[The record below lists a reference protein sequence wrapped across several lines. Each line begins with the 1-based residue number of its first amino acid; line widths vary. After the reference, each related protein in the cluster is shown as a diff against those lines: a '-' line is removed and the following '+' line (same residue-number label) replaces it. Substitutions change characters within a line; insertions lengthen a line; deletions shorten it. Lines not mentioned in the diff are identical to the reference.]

1 MTAAELLRTA
11 VAAYLGVGVVFGLGF
26 VTVGVGRL
34 DPAAR
39 GTSPAF
45 RALILPGSV
54 ALWPLLAAQ
63 WIAAGRG
70 ASQ

>member
-1 MTAAELLRTA
+1 MSAAELLLTA
-11 VAAYLGVGVVFGLGF
+11 VAAYLGAGVVFGLAF

-34 DPAAR
+34 NPAAR

-45 RALILPGSV
+45 RALILPGSI
-54 ALWPLLAAQ
+54 ALWLLLAIK